1 MYQTVYYR
9 FLRYFSV
16 VFVLAFIS
24 TGHADIT
31 NWTGTWPHAS
41 TVSRQAADK
50 GLETSSVCCQHLADL
65 PFQSIKPGQQQ
76 KVEINLES
84 SSYQFDS
91 GKSFFAAY
99 KLPEHANSLT
109 ITLYSIAGKTV
120 FKPVVML
127 MDSQFRVTRLLR
139 GNDFQYRPARG
150 FKGDS
155 LDGQFRV
162 DRSLPGNPLN
172 ETYMVIYTT
181 KSDRQGATTLLHP
194 AKAYALARHNQPPAI
209 PDPVAKHSAVGVL
222 QLRMEQERKSFGERA
237 DYVPPAVVYPS
248 AASAPA
254 SKPALPETQHYYQ
267 QAIEQALAK
276 GDMAKALRLVEE
288 GERAGVQ
295 GIRTFL
301 LERIQ
306 PKQ

>member
-1 MYQTVYYR
+1 MDPKIYYR
-9 FLRYFSV
+9 FFRYFSV
-16 VFVLAFIS
+16 FFVLTVATICR
-24 TGHADIT
+24 ADID
-31 NWTGTWPHAS
+31 NWTATWPTPSAISQQQANEGLAAS
-41 TVSRQAADK
+41 V
-50 GLETSSVCCQHLADL
+50 VCCQQLAGL
-65 PFQSIKPGQQQ
+65 LYQTLEPGKQLQI
-76 KVEINLES
+76 EINLDS
-84 SSYQFDS
+84 PSYRFES

-99 KLPEHANSLT
+99 KLPENANSLT

-120 FKPVVML
+120 FKPTVML

-139 GNDFQYRPARG
+139 GNDFQYRPAKG

-172 ETYMVIYTT
+172 ETYMVLYTT
-181 KSDRQGATTLLHP
+181 EADRQGETTLLHP

-222 QLRMEQERKSFGERA
+222 QLRIAQENKSFGERA

-248 AASAPA
+248 AAPAPA
-254 SKPALPETQHYYQ
+254 STPALPETQDYYQ
-267 QAIEQALAK
+267 QAIKQALAK
-276 GDMAKALRLVEE
+276 GDMAKALRLAEE

-306 PKQ
+306 PKP

>member
-1 MYQTVYYR
+1 MYQNVYYR
-9 FLRYFSV
+9 FIRYFSV
-16 VFVLAFIS
+16 IFILASVS
-24 TGHADIT
+24 TGYADIA
-31 NWTGTWPHAS
+31 NWTGTWPRAS
-41 TVSRQAADK
+41 TVSQQVANE
-50 GLETSSVCCQHLADL
+50 GLVKSTVCCQHLADL
-65 PFQSIKPGQQQ
+65 PFQTIKPGQQH
-76 KVEINLES
+76 KVEINLDS
-84 SSYQFDS
+84 PSYLFDT

-99 KLPEHANSLT
+99 KLPEEANSLT

-139 GNDFQYRPARG
+139 GNDFQYRPAKG

-172 ETYMVIYTT
+172 ETYMVLYTT
-181 KSDRQGATTLLHP
+181 ASDRQGETTLLHP

-222 QLRMEQERKSFGERA
+222 QLRIEQERKSFGERA

-248 AASAPA
+248 TASTPA

-267 QAIEQALAK
+267 QAINQALAK
-276 GDMAKALRLVEE
+276 EDMAKALRLVEE

-295 GIRTFL
+295 GIRTFF
-301 LERIQ
+301 LERIR